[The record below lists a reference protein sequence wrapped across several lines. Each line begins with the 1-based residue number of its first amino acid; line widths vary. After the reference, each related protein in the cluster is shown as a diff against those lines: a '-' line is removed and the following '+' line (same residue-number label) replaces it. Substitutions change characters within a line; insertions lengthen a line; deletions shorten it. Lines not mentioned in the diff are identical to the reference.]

1 LGRRQRSNNFALV
14 TSTQSPHYC
23 RERDDGYV
31 VSTDRS
37 RLDLDL
43 IHGFLREA
51 YRSPGVPREVV
62 ERSIEHSLPFGL
74 YAGTGE
80 QVGFARVVT
89 DFAVFAYL
97 GDVFVLPA
105 HRRRGLGAWLVES
118 VLAHPGLQS
127 LRRFALA
134 TADAHRLYARF
145 GFGAPATP
153 EIHMM
158 IERSPDEL
166 WPAA

>member
-37 RLDLDL
+37 RLDLDVL
-43 IHGFLREA
+43 RGFLPRPA
-51 YRSPGVPREVV
+51 GAPACPGGRRAPHRTLAAL
-62 ERSIEHSLPFGL
+62 RL

-97 GDVFVLPA
+97 GEVLVLPA
-105 HRRRGLGAWLVES
+105 HRRRGLGAWL
-118 VLAHPGLQS
+118 
-127 LRRFALA
+127 
-134 TADAHRLYARF
+134 
-145 GFGAPATP
+145 GAPATP